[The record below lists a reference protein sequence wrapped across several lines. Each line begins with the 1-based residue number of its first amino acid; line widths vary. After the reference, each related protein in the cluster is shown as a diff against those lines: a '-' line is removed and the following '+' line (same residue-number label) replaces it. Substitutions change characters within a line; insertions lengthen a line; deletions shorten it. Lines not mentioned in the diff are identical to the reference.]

1 MVSSSNVI
9 SVRYVPIVIE
19 IQNICFTAFI
29 SASQWLMPEPKSRL
43 RGRSAAEMFSIMN
56 LWHYPSVFS
65 IVSRNNSQVIIKV
78 CWLFDLLTAFS
89 GWMVVVPVVIVVL
102 ITCFKQI
109 DP

>member
-29 SASQWLMPEPKSRL
+29 SASQWLMPEPKSRR

-56 LWHYPSVFS
+56 LWHYLS
-65 IVSRNNSQVIIKV
+65 IFHHCNKNSSQVIIEASTGLFCSADYV
-78 CWLFDLLTAFS
+78 LWLA
-89 GWMVVVPVVIVVL
+89 VVVVVAVL
-102 ITCFKQI
+102 TTCLKQL
-109 DP
+109 DR